1 MIYVVP
7 KGPPEFL
14 LWLQISHQFS
24 VSWMH
29 YSPLIYH
36 QLVASSH
43 LVGVVELLEAE
54 IDRNNCVMRL
64 LEVSRGR
71 VGFVK

>member
-29 YSPLIYH
+29 YSLLIYH

-64 LEVSRGR
+64 LEVSRYMMD
-71 VGFVK
+71 K